1 MLWKAVVVA
10 PDEPH
15 ASSPN
20 RAEVPAVVSATV
32 VERSITGS
40 PLYASRA
47 RASISSSQV
56 TLTGILSPHF
66 RRATPR
72 SVPPCTGRAE
82 FPSLPTVKYRGA
94 SGTHFLTSTSRLAG
108 G

>member
-47 RASISSSQV
+47 RASIRSSCV
-56 TLTGILSPHF
+56 YAVGILAPHSCLSRLFQPVSPLHPVGDHFYAPLLSAGF
-66 RRATPR
+66 RRAALA
-72 SVPPCTGRAE
+72 SQ
-82 FPSLPTVKYRGA
+82 PS
-94 SGTHFLTSTSRLAG
+94 
-108 G
+108 